1 MITADHYGR
10 FQAYLKVRQGRQVNP
25 MLLTGKDVVWPGAI
39 GANMKDFCKASPSEL
54 LKGAYLSFS
63 IAWTASGACEITFF
77 GF

>member
-1 MITADHYGR
+1 
-10 FQAYLKVRQGRQVNP
+10 